1 MFSMGKIKVLSIFGT
16 RPEATKMVSPVKALA
31 AHDAIDSIVCVTAQ
45 HRELLDDVLN
55 PLGVVP
61 DYDLDLMRDRQS
73 LTELTARALTGLEAV
88 IKKAQPDWILVHG
101 DTATTLA
108 GSLAAFYNKVRVAH
122 VEAGLRTY
130 DKYQPFP
137 EEINRKV
144 TTAIAD
150 LHLAPTEL
158 AREQLLK
165 ENVREDSIIVTGNT
179 GIDLMAHTVRD
190 DYIFQEP
197 AMAAL
202 DKMKEGKRI
211 ILMTAHR
218 RENWGAP
225 LEHICRAVRRLVDD
239 FSDVVVVYPV
249 HPNPVVKET
258 AHGVL
263 AGHDSIVLTDPI
275 SVFDLHNLMNRAFL
289 VLTDSG
295 GLQEEAPALSKP
307 VVVMRE
313 VTERP
318 EGEIAGTLILA
329 GTNENRIYETVH
341 TLFNDEAKYQC
352 MAQAPNPFGDGEASG
367 RIVEAIVARGK

>member
-1 MFSMGKIKVLSIFGT
+1 MEKIRVLSIFGT
-16 RPEATKMVSPVKALA
+16 RPEATKMVSPVKALE
-31 AHDAIDSIVCVTAQ
+31 AHDAIESIVCVTAQ

-55 PLGVVP
+55 PLDVVP
-61 DYDLDLMRDRQS
+61 DYDLDLMRERQS
-73 LTELTARALTGLEAV
+73 LTELTARALTGLETV

-108 GSLAAFYNKVRVAH
+108 GSLAAFYNQVKVAH

-150 LHLAPTEL
+150 LHFAPTAL

-165 ENVREDSIIVTGNT
+165 ENVSEDAIIVTGNT
-179 GIDLMAHTVRD
+179 GIDLMAHTVKD
-190 DYIFQEP
+190 DHAFQEP
-197 AMAAL
+197 AIAAL
-202 DKMKEGKRI
+202 DKNKKGKRI

-218 RENWGAP
+218 RENWGQP
-225 LEHICRAVRRLVDD
+225 LEHICKAARRIADA
-239 FSDVVVVYPV
+239 FPDVVVVYPV

-258 AHGVL
+258 AHRIL
-263 AGHDSIVLTDPI
+263 ADHDRIILTGPVN
-275 SVFDLHNLMNRAFL
+275 VFDLHNLMSRAFL

-295 GLQEEAPALSKP
+295 GLQEEAPTLNKP

-318 EGEIAGTLILA
+318 EGEAAGTLILA
-329 GTNENRIYETVH
+329 GTDEDRIYETTH
-341 TLFNDEAKYQC
+341 SLLTDETKYQR
-352 MAQAPNPFGDGEASG
+352 MAQVPNPFGDGMASG
-367 RIVEAIVARGK
+367 RIAEAIVAIGK